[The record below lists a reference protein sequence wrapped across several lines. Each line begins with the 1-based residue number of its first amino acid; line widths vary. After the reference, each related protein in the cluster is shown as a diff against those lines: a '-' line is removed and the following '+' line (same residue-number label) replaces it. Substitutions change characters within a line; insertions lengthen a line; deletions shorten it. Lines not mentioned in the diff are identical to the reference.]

1 MPFYQPNE
9 LPKLMVAPNGARKVK
24 KDHPEVPLTIQET
37 VEVAKN
43 CFKAGAGAI
52 HLHVRNEKGEH
63 VLDAGLYKEALKEL
77 EFKVPKMHIQV
88 TTEAVGKYSPEDM
101 RKLAYDVTPPGTS
114 IGIAEMIPSRNPTDE
129 DVKLYKYLTEAG
141 TKIQHLLYDPND
153 IDLLVNLLNKAE
165 INVEGA
171 WCLFVI
177 GHYSGKI
184 SYPDNIPM
192 FLKKMRKNNINLDWA
207 ICAFAKEEISCL
219 EKAISLGGKIRVGF
233 ENSLFM
239 PNGEIAPNN
248 PVSYTHLTLPTTPYV

>member
-1 MPFYQPNE
+1 M
-9 LPKLMVAPNGARKVK
+9 
-24 KDHPEVPLTIQET
+24 
-37 VEVAKN
+37 
-43 CFKAGAGAI
+43 
-52 HLHVRNEKGEH
+52 
-63 VLDAGLYKEALKEL
+63 
-77 EFKVPKMHIQV
+77 
-88 TTEAVGKYSPEDM
+88 
-101 RKLAYDVTPPGTS
+101 
-114 IGIAEMIPSRNPTDE
+114 
-129 DVKLYKYLTEAG
+129 
-141 TKIQHLLYDPND
+141 
-153 IDLLVNLLNKAE
+153 LNKAE

-219 EKAISLGGKIRVGF
+219 EKAINLGGKMRVGF

-248 PVSYTHLTLPTTPYV
+248 HSKIKAVNEIFNLS

>member
-24 KDHPEVPLTIQET
+24 KDHPEVPLTIKET
-37 VEVAKN
+37 VEVARN

-63 VLDAGLYKEALKEL
+63 VLDTGLYKEALKEL

-101 RKLAYDVTPPGTS
+101 RKLAYDVIPPGTS
-114 IGIAEMIPSRNPTDE
+114 IGIAEMIPSRYPTDE

-141 TKIQHLLYDPND
+141 TKIQHLLYNPND
-153 IDLLVNLLNKAE
+153 IDLLVSLLNKAE
-165 INVEGA
+165 INIEGA

-192 FLKKMRKNNINLDWA
+192 FLEKMRENNISLDWA

-219 EKAISLGGKIRVGF
+219 EKAIKLGGKIRVGF
-233 ENSLFM
+233 ENSLYM

-248 PVSYTHLTLPTTPYV
+248 HSKIKAVNEIFNLS